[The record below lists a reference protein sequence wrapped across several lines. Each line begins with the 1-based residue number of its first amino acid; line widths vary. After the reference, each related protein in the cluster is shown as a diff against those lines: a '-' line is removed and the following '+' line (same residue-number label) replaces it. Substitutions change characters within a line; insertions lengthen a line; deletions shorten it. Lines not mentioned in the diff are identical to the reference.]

1 MSPRCRKQIESEAE
15 YLSTLNHGKV
25 IKYFGT
31 CLEEKTIVMEKMGMT
46 MNTSDS
52 HGKVNN
58 VREYLDEL
66 VDEIIDCNTRIK
78 IALDAA
84 RGLEH
89 LHLNGIVHRDF
100 KWSNLLVKEE
110 ANVMLTKVRRRA
122 IFFFSML
129 LRKEHY
135 F

>member
-1 MSPRCRKQIESEAE
+1 M
-15 YLSTLNHGKV
+15 STLNHGNV

-100 KWSNLLVKEE
+100 KSSNL
-110 ANVMLTKVRRRA
+110 
-122 IFFFSML
+122 
-129 LRKEHY
+129 
-135 F
+135 